1 MIMGKGPKRRRVKA
15 VRKEINLAHNAS
27 LSNVRLVI
35 LGVMV
40 VLVSA
45 AYIFA

>member
-1 MIMGKGPKRRRVKA
+1 MGKGPKRRLVKA
-15 VRKEINLAHNAS
+15 ARKEINHSHNGS

-40 VLVSA
+40 VLMAA